1 MAKSLLFLRFEGPI
15 QSWGTKSRWDV
26 RDTSSEPT
34 KSGVLGLIGCAM
46 GVRRT
51 DKELELLEKDLRFGV
66 RVDYEGVIATD
77 FHTVSG
83 YHLTAAGE
91 YKHMDGSAKSLEKAM
106 EHKENVIVSLR
117 DYIHD
122 AAFLVALEVWR
133 EENSALLERIAHYL
147 QNPVWPVYLGRKC
160 CVPVR
165 PLFERLSKDY
175 DCIEEAL
182 SHEPLC
188 ARRSA
193 RGKRIGK
200 IKAWIECADGK
211 YERQDALRLNELR
224 YYDFR
229 RCKRIEIDPDLIR
242 RGT

>member
-1 MAKSLLFLRFEGPI
+1 VVKSLLLLRLEGSI

-26 RDTSSEPT
+26 RDTSPEPT

-46 GVRRT
+46 GIRRT
-51 DKELELLEKDLRFGV
+51 DEELERLDKDLRFGV

-83 YHLTAAGE
+83 YHLTADSE
-91 YKHMDGSAKSLEKAM
+91 YKHMDGSAKSLVKAM
-106 EHKENVIVSLR
+106 EHKENVIVSMR
-117 DYIHD
+117 DYIYD
-122 AAFLVALEVWR
+122 AAFLVALQTWG

-147 QNPVWPVYLGRKC
+147 QDPVWPVYLGRKC
-160 CVPVR
+160 CVPAR
-165 PLFERLSKDY
+165 PLFERLSTDY

-182 SHEPLC
+182 NYEPLC
-188 ARRSA
+188 ERKSA
-193 RGKRIGK
+193 RVRRNGK
-200 IKAWIECADGK
+200 IKAWIECDDGK
-211 YERQDALRLNELR
+211 YERQDALRLNDLR

-242 RGT
+242 RST